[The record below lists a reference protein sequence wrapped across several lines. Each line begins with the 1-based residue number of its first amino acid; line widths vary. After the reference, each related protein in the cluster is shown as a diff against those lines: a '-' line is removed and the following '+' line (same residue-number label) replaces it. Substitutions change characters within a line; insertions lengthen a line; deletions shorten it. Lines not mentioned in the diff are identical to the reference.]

1 MEVLSL
7 NLPECAESLREALL
21 VLIHIMTKTGQK
33 GSWMHGTTTLGPD
46 DPWRDHETHAE
57 VVLNLKYIQIERT
70 GDTCQGSVEF
80 EVNSDCL
87 RVEID
92 QEW

>member
-1 MEVLSL
+1 MV
-7 NLPECAESLREALL
+7 
-21 VLIHIMTKTGQK
+21 TKTGQK
-33 GSWMHGTTTLGPD
+33 GSCMHGTTLGPN
-46 DPWRDHETHAE
+46 DPWREHETHTE

-70 GDTCQGSVEF
+70 GDTCQGSVEL

-92 QEW
+92 REW

>member
-1 MEVLSL
+1 
-7 NLPECAESLREALL
+7 
-21 VLIHIMTKTGQK
+21 
-33 GSWMHGTTTLGPD
+33 MHDTALGPN
-46 DPWRDHETHAE
+46 DPWREHETHAE

-70 GDTCQGSVEF
+70 GNTCQGSVEF

-92 QEW
+92 